1 MAGSTAAHEE
11 DNVKLLFFFLWLQRG
26 VKTNLLLNLPN
37 ELEEMEE
44 LPVRV
49 RDSPREVGLGEELK
63 KSSGV

>member
-1 MAGSTAAHEE
+1 M
-11 DNVKLLFFFLWLQRG
+11 G
-26 VKTNLLLNLPN
+26 VKTSILLNLPN

-49 RDSPREVGLGEELK
+49 RDSPREVGLGEELE